1 MEAEKQRMSE
11 LAGGMKGPSPFIINS
26 DIKPPLPNEEED
38 SHDMLIGWN
47 RPKKNHRKVLKKR
60 VSDNEEGNK
69 SNLDA
74 PTDTEQRVPLQKFI
88 D

>member
-1 MEAEKQRMSE
+1 MSE
-11 LAGGMKGPSPFIINS
+11 LAGGMKGPTPFIINS
-26 DIKPPLPNEEED
+26 DIKPSPPPKEEED

-47 RPKKNHRKVLKKR
+47 RPKKNNRKVHSKKG